1 MITLVLVVC
10 LSATPDICREETPPV
25 DVASPMSCMV
35 QGQQIAAEWLAE
47 HPKWQLS
54 GWKCQIG
61 QREKQI

>member
-10 LSATPDICREETPPV
+10 LSSAPNVCREERPPV

-35 QGQQIAAEWLAE
+35 QGQQIAAEWLSE
-47 HPKWQLS
+47 HPKWHLS

-61 QREKQI
+61 PRENQA